1 MEEKEEN
8 IRNIETY
15 AKNDKKENDKSYIG
29 LLIFSA
35 VIPLFGILGGFYQII
50 KGKLIFG
57 TLMICLGIIFSFI
70 YSRII

>member
-8 IRNIETY
+8 IRNREPNG
-15 AKNDKKENDKSYIG
+15 KNDKNGNNKSYMG
-29 LLIFSA
+29 LYIFSA

-50 KGKLIFG
+50 KGKLIHG
-57 TLMICLGIIFSFI
+57 TVMICLGIIFSFI